1 MKDSTIQVREF
12 KPWYKSKA
20 VWTAIITGGIGVLQA
35 LGMTIPS
42 WIYPILG
49 AVGLYSLRV
58 ANTDLSK

>member
-12 KPWYKSKA
+12 KPWYTSKA

-35 LGMTIPS
+35 IGIAIPQ

-49 AVGLYSLRV
+49 AMGLYSLRV
-58 ANTDLSK
+58 ANTDLRN